1 MHDTHGND
9 LNGSVCVCACVR
21 VMVQCLPLHLC
32 ILHNKTLLECPSVF
46 LTSFLL
52 DQVLAGALL
61 NSLGALV
68 RLISSLP
75 AVNNNPSLYYN
86 AGYAVAMCGQILTAA
101 AQPFILYAPTK
112 FAMLWFGDR
121 ERGIPT
127 ALASMGQCSV
137 VCE

>member
-1 MHDTHGND
+1 M
-9 LNGSVCVCACVR
+9 
-21 VMVQCLPLHLC
+21 
-32 ILHNKTLLECPSVF
+32 
-46 LTSFLL
+46 TSFLL

-112 FAMLWFGDR
+112 FAMLWFGDK

-127 ALASMGQCSV
+127 ALASMGQCRV